1 MKKISLAYFG
11 TPNFSADFL
20 EKILKDTELP
30 VEVRLV
36 VTQPDK
42 PVGRNQTITPSPVKV
57 VAQKNN
63 IPVYDGTVKQLLA
76 TMYEKVD
83 LALLYAYGEI
93 IPTNLIS
100 AFTLG
105 FWNIHPSLLP
115 LYRNVAP
122 MAYPL
127 MLGDS
132 ETGIS
137 IIQLDEKLDH
147 GPLLIQE
154 KLKINLEDNR
164 ADLETNLS
172 QLAFKNFKKLIELST
187 QGNLPP
193 MIEQEHEKATYTR
206 MMKKEDGYI
215 PFEILKKCLVNH
227 PLSNSEKP
235 AILQEYEAKFPHN
248 SRKQESPLLLY
259 NLYRGLSPWPGI
271 WTKILINE
279 EEKRLKITGMKYDD
293 GHVHLTKAQLE
304 GKNEVDFS
312 TFQSAYHVF

>member
-1 MKKISLAYFG
+1 M
-11 TPNFSADFL
+11 
-20 EKILKDTELP
+20 
-30 VEVRLV
+30 
-36 VTQPDK
+36 
-42 PVGRNQTITPSPVKV
+42 TPSPVKV
-57 VAQKNN
+57 VAQKNS
-63 IPVYDGTVKQLLA
+63 IPLYDGSVKQLLA
-76 TMYEKVD
+76 SMYEKVD

-93 IPTNLIS
+93 IPANLIS

-122 MAYPL
+122 MVYPL
-127 MLGDS
+127 ILGDS
-132 ETGIS
+132 ETGVS

-154 KLKINLEDNR
+154 KMKINLEDTR
-164 ADLETNLS
+164 TDLETKLS
-172 QLAFKNFKKLIELST
+172 EIAFKNFKTLIELST

-193 MIEQEHEKATYTR
+193 MVEQEHEKATYTR

-248 SRKQESPLLLY
+248 SRKQESSLLLY

-271 WTKILINE
+271 WTKIFINE
-279 EEKRLKITGMKYDD
+279 EEKRLKITGMKYED
-293 GHVHLTKAQLE
+293 GHVHLTKVQLE

-312 TFQSAYHVF
+312 TFQFSYHII